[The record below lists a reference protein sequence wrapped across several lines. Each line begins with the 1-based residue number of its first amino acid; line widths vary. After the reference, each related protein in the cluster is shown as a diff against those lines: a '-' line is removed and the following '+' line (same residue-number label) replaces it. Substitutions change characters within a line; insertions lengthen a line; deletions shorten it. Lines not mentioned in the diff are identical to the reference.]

1 MVTETEDVLSALAP
15 IRERG
20 VDTPIEEPETPSAPE
35 REPADDER
43 SRIIGLLGP
52 VPCSIDDLVRL
63 SRSSPATV
71 RVVLLELELAGRIE
85 RHGGGMVSLV

>member
-1 MVTETEDVLSALAP
+1 VTGALAP
-15 IRERG
+15 ILDRPL
-20 VDTPIEEPETPSAPE
+20 DSPMEEPEPPAAPE

-52 VPCSIDDLVRL
+52 TPCSLDDLVRM
-63 SRSSPATV
+63 SRSSPAIV